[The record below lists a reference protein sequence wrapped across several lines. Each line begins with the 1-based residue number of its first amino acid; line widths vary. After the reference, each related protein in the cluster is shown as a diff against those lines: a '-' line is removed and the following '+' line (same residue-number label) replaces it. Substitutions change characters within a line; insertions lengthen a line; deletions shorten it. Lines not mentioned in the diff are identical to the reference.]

1 MNLLGL
7 GTDIVECLRIG
18 RMIERHGEIFLR
30 RVYTAREIG
39 FCQARRRATEHFAAT
54 WAAKEAVFRAL
65 GTTWRRGLAWTDVEV
80 IAENNGQLRVQLQ
93 GAVRDIA
100 QRQGVGEILLS
111 VGHCRSY
118 ATATALALGAH

>member
-1 MNLLGL
+1 MTKFIRLGACITIL
-7 GTDIVECLRIG
+7 CLAFLAPAALFADTNCDEGSGPLNSSLPRGISP
-18 RMIERHGEIFLR
+18 EEIIQKF
-30 RVYTAREIG
+30 
-39 FCQARRRATEHFAAT
+39 
-54 WAAKEAVFRAL
+54 AAKEAVFRAL